1 MPQNTLHRQL
11 NRNLNLYLS
20 QGFLSWFIISW
31 PIEIL
36 YFAQILESYTLAMS
50 LFALQNLCLV
60 FFELPLNWLAD
71 KYGRKN
77 LCILGA
83 LSLFVGYLCYSFAD
97 GYFLLFFGA
106 IFCGISRSLHVNTD
120 ALIHSSLQYMNRLP
134 EYEYIRAKCQKI
146 MQIGLGIAALVSI
159 FAVMYSLRLAVQIT
173 LIPLALSFVLSLFLI
188 EAPFPQPRNDNFFI
202 HLKMVLKYIQGNRR
216 LSGLALGESLRY
228 GLNEEA
234 FDFNAAFFKQF
245 VPVWSL
251 GIFRALG
258 LALKH
263 LGSRLSS
270 MFSAQWG
277 ISKTT
282 IRGAFADSIINI
294 VAVLMSSFWSL
305 FVRLGAPF
313 CNGVREPLQNALI
326 KEESPDRTHEIII
339 SLMSLGKSLIY
350 ALCALFI
357 GIVADLS
364 NPYWALLSAY
374 VLCLLS
380 NWLYQESLKEE

>member
-1 MPQNTLHRQL
+1 MPKNTLQRQL
-11 NRNLNLYLS
+11 NRNLNLYLTQS
-20 QGFLSWFIISW
+20 FFSWFIISW

-36 YFAQILESYTLAMS
+36 YFAQILDSYTLAMS

-77 LCILGA
+77 LCIMGA
-83 LSLFVGYLCYSFAD
+83 LSLLLGYLCYSFAG
-97 GYFLLFFGA
+97 GYFLLFLGA

-120 ALIHSSLQYMNRLP
+120 ALIHGSLQYMNRLS
-134 EYEYIRAKCQKI
+134 EYENIREKCQKM
-146 MQIGLGIAALVSI
+146 MQIGLGIAALASI
-159 FAVMYSLRLAVQIT
+159 LAVMYSLRLAVQIT
-173 LIPLALSFVLSLFLI
+173 LIPLAISLILSLFLI

-202 HLKMVLKYIQGNRR
+202 HLKMVLNYIQGNRR

-228 GLNEEA
+228 GLNEAA

-258 LALKH
+258 LVLEN
-263 LGSRLSS
+263 LGNRMSS
-270 MFSAQWG
+270 LLSAQWG

-282 IRGAFADSIINI
+282 IRGAFADSAINI
-294 VAVLMSSFWSL
+294 IAVLMSSFWSL

-313 CNGVREPLQNALI
+313 CNGVREPLQNTLI
-326 KEESPDRTHEIII
+326 KEESPDRTHEIIT

-350 ALCALFI
+350 AVCALFI
-357 GIVADLS
+357 GIVADIS

>member
-1 MPQNTLHRQL
+1 MPDNALYKKLT
-11 NRNLNLYLS
+11 RNLQLYLA
-20 QGFLSWFIISW
+20 QGFFSWFIISW

-50 LFALQNLCLV
+50 LFALQNLSLV
-60 FFELPLNWLAD
+60 FFGLPLNWLAD

-77 LCILGA
+77 LCMLGT
-83 LSLFVGYLCYSFAD
+83 LSLFFGYLSYSFAD
-97 GYFLLFFGA
+97 GYFLLLLGA
-106 IFCGISRSLHVNTD
+106 IFCGISRSLHQNTE
-120 ALIHSSLQYMNRLP
+120 ALIHDSLRYMNRME
-134 EYEYIRAKCQKI
+134 EYEELHAKCKK
-146 MQIGLGIAALVSI
+146 MAQIGLGLAAFLSI
-159 FAVMYSLRLAVQIT
+159 GAVFYSLRLAVQIT
-173 LIPLALSFVLSLFLI
+173 LLPLLISCVLSWFFI

-216 LSGLALGESLRY
+216 LSGLALGEALRF
-228 GLNEEA
+228 GLNEAA

-258 LALKH
+258 LILEN
-263 LGSRLSS
+263 LGKNFAFLFSS
-270 MFSAQWG
+270 HWG
-277 ISKTT
+277 ILKTT
-282 IRGAFADSIINI
+282 VRSAFADSFINM

-313 CNGVREPLQNALI
+313 CSGVREPLQETI
-326 KEESPDRTHEIII
+326 IREESPDRTHDIILVLI
-339 SLMSLGKSLIY
+339 SIGNSLIY
-350 ALCALFI
+350 AICALFI
-357 GIVADLS
+357 GIIADLS

>member
-1 MPQNTLHRQL
+1 MSENKVYNSLT
-11 NRNLNLYLS
+11 RNIKLYYAH
-20 QGFLSWFIISW
+20 GFLSWLMISW

-36 YFAQILESYTLAMS
+36 YFVEITKSYTLAMS
-50 LFALQNLCLV
+50 LFALQNIGLV

-77 LCILGA
+77 LCILSSFSM
-83 LSLFVGYLCYSFAD
+83 LLGYICYVLAG
-97 GYFLLFFGA
+97 GYFLLFWGA
-106 IFCGISRSLHVNTD
+106 LFCGLSRSLAKNTD
-120 ALIHSSLQYMNRLP
+120 ALLFDSLRYMNQSDKYKEIQP
-134 EYEYIRAKCQKI
+134 KSKQFSTF
-146 MQIGLGIAALVSI
+146 ALF
-159 FAVMYSLRLAVQIT
+159 FASLLSVGAVFYSLTLAMQVT
-173 LIPLALSFVLSLFLI
+173 LIPIAISLIVSLSFT

-202 HLKMVLKYIQGNRR
+202 HLKMVLKYMQDNRR
-216 LSGLALGESLRY
+216 LSGLTVGEAMRY
-228 GLNEEA
+228 GLSEA
-234 FDFNAAFFKQF
+234 SFDFNAAFFKQF

-258 LALKH
+258 LVLEN
-263 LGSRLSS
+263 LGNRMSS
-270 MFSAQWG
+270 LLSAQWG

-282 IRGAFADSIINI
+282 IRGAFADSAINI
-294 VAVLMSSFWSL
+294 IAVLMSSFWSL

-313 CNGVREPLQNALI
+313 CNGVREPLQNTLI
-326 KEESPDRTHEIII
+326 KEESPDRTHEIIT

-350 ALCALFI
+350 AVCALFI